1 MARSLARAG
10 SRSLPSTRAG
20 LLLCSVALLAGCGE
34 SARADTAPSASA
46 APKPVSARQACT
58 RVCERAAKCGL
69 EQAEKIAASGSADD
83 AKLVGDAKDRAVAT
97 EARCVDAC
105 SPSAEATPDAAGRML
120 SCLDQA
126 RCDTFAACIERVGG
140 DPG

>member
-1 MARSLARAG
+1 MARSTAQARPPFTSLTAG
-10 SRSLPSTRAG
+10 A
-20 LLLCSVALLAGCGE
+20 LLSSAALLAGCGE
-34 SARADTAPSASA
+34 SARADVAPSASA
-46 APKPVSARQACT
+46 TPEPPSARQACT
-58 RVCERAAKCGL
+58 RACERATKCGL
-69 EQAEKIAASGSADD
+69 EQAEKTASSGSADD
-83 AKLVGDAKDRAVAT
+83 AKLVAAAKERAVAT

-105 SPSAEATPDAAGRML
+105 SPSAEATPDAAARLL

>member
-1 MARSLARAG
+1 MLG
-10 SRSLPSTRAG
+10 G
-20 LLLCSVALLAGCGE
+20 LISSGVLLAGCGE
-34 SARADTAPSASA
+34 SARADAAPSASA
-46 APKPVSARQACT
+46 APTPVSGRQACT
-58 RVCERAAKCGL
+58 RVCERATKCGL

-83 AKLVGDAKDRAVAT
+83 AKLVAAARERAIAT
-97 EARCVDAC
+97 EARCTDAC
-105 SPSAEATPDAAGRML
+105 SPSAEATPNASERML

>member
-1 MARSLARAG
+1 MGA
-10 SRSLPSTRAG
+10 
-20 LLLCSVALLAGCGE
+20 LLSSVALLAGCGE

-46 APKPVSARQACT
+46 APKPPSARQACT
-58 RVCERAAKCGL
+58 QACERATKCGL
-69 EQAEKIAASGSADD
+69 EQAEKIASSGSADD
-83 AKLVGDAKDRAVAT
+83 AKLVAAARDRAVAT

-105 SPSAEATPDAAGRML
+105 SPSAEATPDAAARLL
-120 SCLDQA
+120 SCLDQS